1 MRGVRLGTLILL
13 PAWLGL
19 SLAWSAAAVE
29 PVDYGKDVKAVL
41 KSRCFAC
48 HGALKQEAMLRLDTV
63 AGMQKGGDSGPVIKA
78 GDTAGSLI
86 ISRITHADAAERM
99 PPEGEPPLKAE
110 QIAAIKAWIEQGA
123 RGIPGEQPEAD
134 PREHWAFKKPVKTP
148 LVIPPGSTLI
158 GPLHDVLLPFAFSH
172 GSPPH
177 P

>member
-1 MRGVRLGTLILL
+1 MRGVRFGTVILL
-13 PAWLGL
+13 PAWLVL
-19 SLAWSAAAVE
+19 SLAWSVADAE
-29 PVDYGKDVKAVL
+29 PVDYGKDVKGVL

-63 AGMQKGGDSGPVIKA
+63 AAMQKGGESGPVIKA

-134 PREHWAFKKPVKTP
+134 PREHWAFKKPTKIP
-148 LVIPPGSTLI
+148 LIIPPGNTSSSALDFLI
-158 GPLHDVLLPFAFSH
+158 SAQQIKH
-172 GSPPH
+172 G
-177 P
+177 